1 MEKEQ
6 AMDYEELTV
15 YQTLVVKAGIKAVRV
30 KSKVTGDMKMA
41 GTFKRTSL
49 VKAMTQYNSYD

>member
-6 AMDYEELTV
+6 VMDYEELTV

-30 KSKVTGDMKMA
+30 KSKVTSDMKMA

-49 VKAMTQYNSYD
+49 VKAMNQYN